1 MRNSTGAAS
10 AKWSNELLSL
20 FTQALQTYT
29 LPFREENSIER
40 PLSFNSINKRKS
52 VRKMPQD
59 AAERTLEM
67 FCCTPKSHSHSLEIY
82 LTYFLLLI
90 WVVQRRLMPLN
101 CRKLPCHS
109 GQNGQSNFAW
119 INVISKYCNAKVS
132 IHCQNIVSQNMKK
145 GPRCQ
150 GWQHRWEGSKQ
161 LSLIVQLFYW
171 GGLLA
176 RIYLDDLESL
186 LLSAV

>member
-1 MRNSTGAAS
+1 M
-10 AKWSNELLSL
+10 KNEFLGL

-29 LPFREENSIER
+29 LYLLEKKRIVR

-90 WVVQRRLMPLN
+90 
-101 CRKLPCHS
+101 
-109 GQNGQSNFAW
+109 
-119 INVISKYCNAKVS
+119 
-132 IHCQNIVSQNMKK
+132 
-145 GPRCQ
+145 
-150 GWQHRWEGSKQ
+150 
-161 LSLIVQLFYW
+161 
-171 GGLLA
+171 
-176 RIYLDDLESL
+176 
-186 LLSAV
+186 